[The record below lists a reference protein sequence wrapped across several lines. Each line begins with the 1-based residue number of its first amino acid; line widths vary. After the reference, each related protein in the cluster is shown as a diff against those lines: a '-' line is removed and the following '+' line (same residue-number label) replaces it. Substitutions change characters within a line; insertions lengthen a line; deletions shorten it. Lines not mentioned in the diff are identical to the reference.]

1 MEVIFAVSQGIDRI
15 LQRIAGVFG
24 WLFLGLI
31 VVICWDVV
39 TRKMGFQL
47 PGFGSTPVQE
57 LEWHLHGMLF
67 LFWLGYAYV
76 RNVHVR
82 IDVFT
87 GHLPWRRQAWLEVL
101 GIGLFAIPYSA
112 LATYYSWSFVMVS
125 YLQNESSDAPNGLG
139 NRWIIKGCL
148 FLGLVLLDAAVLS
161 VLLRKLVGLF
171 GAPHLAARAG
181 APPVTQSAR

>member
-1 MEVIFAVSQGIDRI
+1 MEVMLAVSQGIDRI
-15 LQRIAGVFG
+15 LQRIAGIFG
-24 WLFLGLI
+24 WLFLVLV
-31 VVICWDVV
+31 VVICWDVI

-47 PGFGSTPVQE
+47 PGFGSTPLQE

-87 GHLPWRRQAWLEVL
+87 GHLPWRRQAWLEVF
-101 GIGLFAIPYSA
+101 GISIFAIPYSA
-112 LATYYSWSFVMVS
+112 LATYYSWSFVVVS

-148 FLGLVLLDAAVLS
+148 FLGMVLLDAAVVS

-171 GAPHLAARAG
+171 GPPHLAAAAG
-181 APPVTQSAR
+181 APPVTQPAR

>member
-1 MEVIFAVSQGIDRI
+1 MESLLAVSRGIDRL
-15 LQRIAGVFG
+15 LQVIASIFG
-24 WLFLGLI
+24 WLFLALV
-31 VVICWDVV
+31 VVICWDVI

-47 PGFGSTPVQE
+47 PGFGSTPIQE

-87 GHLPWRRQAWLEVL
+87 GHLPWRRQAWLEIF
-101 GIGLFAIPYSA
+101 GIVVFAIPYCA
-112 LATYYSWSFVMVS
+112 LATYYSWSFVVVS
-125 YLQNESSDAPNGLG
+125 YLQNESSDAPNGLTS
-139 NRWIIKGCL
+139 RWIIKGCL
-148 FLGLVLLDAAVLS
+148 FLGLVLLDLAVAS

-171 GAPHLAARAG
+171 GPSRLAAQAG
-181 APPVTQSAR
+181 APAVAQSNR